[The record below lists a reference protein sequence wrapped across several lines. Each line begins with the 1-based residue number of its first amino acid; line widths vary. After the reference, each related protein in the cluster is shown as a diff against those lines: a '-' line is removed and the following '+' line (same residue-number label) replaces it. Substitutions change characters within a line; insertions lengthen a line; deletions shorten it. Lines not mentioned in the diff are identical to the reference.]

1 MFISLL
7 DESETCILSEQLEC
21 SNRILDVKKFSLFE
35 KCDAVCPLECNQT
48 HYRYSMS
55 SLAYSDANYVGS
67 IKKNRIDAF
76 RNRSKIDLSKS
87 QMDRIVDISL
97 FYDSLSF
104 KRSIQTANLDVV
116 LFFGNFGSDLGLF
129 LGISMLSI
137 CEVFGLLMDIYVLN
151 RKINKHNTN

>member
-21 SNRILDVKKFSLFE
+21 SNRILDLTKFSFSE
-35 KCDAVCPLECNQT
+35 KCDALCPLECNQT
-48 HYRYSMS
+48 NYRFRMS
-55 SLAYSDANYVGS
+55 SLAYSDEIYTESIRRNGS
-67 IKKNRIDAF
+67 LTDM
-76 RNRSKIDLSKS
+76 SES
-87 QMDRIVDISL
+87 QEVKIVDVSL

-129 LGISMLSI
+129 LGISMLSV
-137 CEVFGLLMDIYVLN
+137 CEVFGLLMEIFVLK
-151 RKINKHNTN
+151 RKINKN